1 MHQTATAKIYGQFQ
15 NDLLQ
20 GWGKDIYNNRETFI
34 GNHLGGRR
42 EGSGFLL
49 KPKGQAYI
57 GEWKHDELV
66 NNSLRAIK
74 DNYIGETKN
83 GVREG
88 QGTMEYPDGDLMNWK
103 GVMAYNNKDVYS
115 GIVLIIAEQVMGLW
129 TMPIKIYMKETGNL
143 I

>member
-20 GWGKDIYNNRETFI
+20 GCGKDIYNNRETFI

-42 EGSGFLL
+42 EGSGFPL

-66 NNSLRAIK
+66 NNSLRAIQ

-88 QGTMEYPDGDLMNWK
+88 QGTMEYPDGDLMN
-103 GVMAYNNKDVYS
+103 
-115 GIVLIIAEQVMGLW
+115 
-129 TMPIKIYMKETGNL
+129 
-143 I
+143 